1 MSFRLSLR
9 KEKDT
14 KSLQLLHACD
24 TVKMDDYPL
33 SVKTRGGSNM
43 KKVISFILAFMMI
56 FTMLPITAFAGGD
69 GENETGQTNGE
80 NKPEGGEN
88 GTTDDKITLKITKW
102 FVVGYEEGAQPIRD
116 MIGSEGYSLTF
127 YIDKVTQ
134 TGTDTT
140 TSYELKISGFQD
152 DGDGVWEAS
161 GSIELPAGEYYV
173 TEKEQNISVD
183 GFTNDNPS
191 FSSND
196 GTDLSDPSN
205 PERAIIDI
213 TQFNEM
219 TVKNAYT
226 PAYGNLI
233 ITKTF
238 AGPPFNEDPDFFQHI
253 SDFQLKLKSCAYG
266 NIVGVV
272 SWDSESGTF
281 TATDGSV
288 TTNDNGFVWTLDG
301 IRTGIYNFQE
311 ENAKPEESL
320 HLNFFVNDA
329 TVLPG
334 ETTNADLAN
343 VYSYPSTYC
352 VNIIK
357 RLIGIKL
364 EDLPTDAAVVLT
376 PSDGGTVI
384 SVPFSRFTKI
394 GNGQYFYSVTDS
406 SLAAGTY
413 SVTEMD
419 VDVEGYN
426 LVKTIPETI
435 QVVAKGETQLN
446 LKNEYTPK
454 TGDPTITATIKF
466 VDEDG
471 TILQCSEVPYGGTPS
486 YTRETPTKAPDAQYT
501 YTFAGWTP
509 AITEVTGD
517 ATYKATYTA
526 TVREYTITF
535 VNDDGTVLQS
545 SEVPY
550 GGTPSYTQK
559 TPTKAPDA
567 QYTYTFAGWTPGIT
581 WVTGDTTYKATYTSA
596 VREYTITF
604 VNDDGKTV
612 LQSGKLTY
620 GETPEYKGTTPT
632 KEPDAQYTYTFAGW
646 TPTIAKVTEDATYT
660 VSFSTTV
667 NEYEIKFVDSDGKTV
682 LQSSKLAYGETPE
695 YKGTTPTKEPDAQY
709 IYTFKGWTPELKDV
723 TVNAVYTAVY
733 SSVKQTYTITWKND
747 DGSLIDTTIVEYGGM
762 PTHTN
767 PTKPATAQYTYEF
780 AGWDK
785 EIAKVTG
792 EATYTASFRE
802 IACEYTI
809 KFVNYDGTE
818 IYGDKVAYG
827 ELPKYEGPTPTR
839 PATAEYTYT
848 FKGWEPELV
857 KVTGDATYKATF
869 REEAKK
875 GVYEAVSGAGSTWN
889 EGSSDPL
896 VFTFKRT
903 VDDDTCFDHFAGVL
917 VDNQARADI
926 TAKRGSTI
934 ITISAETLKTLSA
947 GKHTLT
953 VLFDDADPVEVTF
966 TIAAKAAE
974 STTPEKG
981 TNTGDSY
988 HPALWISL
996 MALSLIGIGAVVMF
1010 RKKRLN

>member
-550 GGTPSYTQK
+550 GGTP
-559 TPTKAPDA
+559 
-567 QYTYTFAGWTPGIT
+567 
-581 WVTGDTTYKATYTSA
+581 
-596 VREYTITF
+596 
-604 VNDDGKTV
+604 
-612 LQSGKLTY
+612 
-620 GETPEYKGTTPT
+620 
-632 KEPDAQYTYTFAGW
+632 
-646 TPTIAKVTEDATYT
+646 
-660 VSFSTTV
+660 
-667 NEYEIKFVDSDGKTV
+667 
-682 LQSSKLAYGETPE
+682 PE